1 MISQFNQPRGS
12 TSIEVNKQSIARNFG
27 VKEDEV
33 VYFTAG
39 IDLSGFKVIYDES
52 TQRAYSL
59 PSGIVSGTT
68 AISMNEQA
76 VLVHSAGTVDLGGL
90 AATRREFVNL
100 SDSFDVGLVVNT
112 RNELLF
118 HNGIGYTYLGTLPVT
133 ITTGINPVGNANWKP
148 QMTPGLPSTEGASLV
163 GDVLLGNVASAL
175 ASRKVVF
182 SSVANMLAKDFTNVP
197 EGYLVTTLSNEHGV
211 TVESDW
217 VVSSM
222 PNTASYTK
230 ELTGGKY
237 ANLVVK
243 PVMGFAEFGYGST
256 TPADNP
262 LAVDEA
268 CRVARANPVVHTLVF
283 PSGSFQCSDT
293 IRLDVDRR
301 GFTFDGAGRDNSIIL
316 SSAPDISLHHV
327 GIDPRNS
334 TRDRLHWHQT
344 VKGFTVNGQVDSLGA
359 VGARRSVSTAP
370 YGIYSYKSI
379 NHRISN
385 YDVLHLVGYFD
396 VFSGGASLGRTHTQY
411 GIRIR
416 NNSNK
421 VTGYIGGASSKDCTV
436 SIEGGRT
443 SLTVAANAGD
453 TTITVADASAFDTL
467 FELGFGSP
475 LRETK
480 RIASISGNVITLDK
494 GLTNS
499 YESGSVVEVPC
510 VANTVTNAT
519 IETGEIRIGD
529 SEDTVL
535 IGNYSEEVKWV
546 IRKYLRNLLI
556 TGNTA
561 AESSPAMSITDEIDS
576 RSSLT
581 IRDNSFTFPIGLSIK
596 DRTGTVSDR
605 IDLLK
610 MPKLCIER
618 STRVQNPIL
627 VNGVYGFS
635 SLNVTKTFSTE
646 ASEDRFTKFEF
657 TGLSVLATSGSSS
670 YEALK
675 FHQDSTT
682 KGFDGYTF
690 HLDITCRRVGNS
702 SVVTPGLLQRIGTS
716 SSVPVAQ
723 NSAPVSL
730 FSDFNSS
737 TGFDVTIGASSNRGT
752 ISVKPSATVTV
763 VATISGEVTHII

>member
-1 MISQFNQPRGS
+1 MSSGCGDVLSLADLQTAKKHQIFEAEVITGKSGGVAGGANIDYATNAVTGQTQKTLPAVLRDAGFSPISWDFS
-12 TSIEVNKQSIARNFG
+12 TGGTLTVSDRDK
-27 VKEDEV
+27 V
-33 VYFTAG
+33 VYDPVSKTW
-39 IDLSGFKVIYDES
+39 
-52 TQRAYSL
+52 YSY
-59 PSGIVSGTT
+59 
-68 AISMNEQA
+68 A
-76 VLVHSAGTVDLGGL
+76 
-90 AATRREFVNL
+90 
-100 SDSFDVGLVVNT
+100 
-112 RNELLF
+112 
-118 HNGIGYTYLGTLPVT
+118 GTLPVT
-133 ITTGINPVGNANWKP
+133 VPASFNPVGNADWKP
-148 QMTPGLPSTEGASLV
+148 QMDPGLSSTGGASLV

-175 ASRKVVF
+175 ASRYVVF
-182 SSVANMLAKDFTNVP
+182 NSVTDMLAEDFANVP

-217 VVSSM
+217 AISST

-256 TPADNP
+256 SPADNP

-268 CRVARANPVVHTLVF
+268 CRVARANSVIHTLVF

-301 GFTFDGAGRDNSIIL
+301 GFTFEGAGRDNSIIL

-327 GIDPRNS
+327 GIDPRDS

-344 VKGFTVNGQVDSLGA
+344 VKGFTVNGQVDSLA
-359 VGARRSVSTAP
+359 ASAARRTVSTAP
-370 YGIYSYKSI
+370 YGIYGYKSI

-385 YDVLHLVGYFD
+385 YDVLHLVGQFD
-396 VFSGGASLGRTHTQY
+396 AFSQGATSGSTHTQY
-411 GIRIR
+411 GMRVR

-421 VTGYIGGASSKDCTV
+421 VTGYIGSTSTGCTV

-443 SLTVAANAGD
+443 SLTVAAGIGD
-453 TTITVADASAFDTL
+453 TTVTVADATAFDTL

-475 LRETK
+475 VVETK
-480 RIASISGNVITLDK
+480 RIASISGNVITLVS
-494 GLTNS
+494 GLTNA
-499 YESGSVVEVPC
+499 YASGSVVEVPC
-510 VANTVTNAT
+510 IANTVTNAT
-519 IETGEIRIGD
+519 LETGEIRIGD
-529 SEDTVL
+529 SEDTVF
-535 IGNYSEEVKWV
+535 IGNYSEEAKWV
-546 IRKYLRNLLI
+546 IKKYIRNLLI

-581 IRDNSFTFPIGLSIK
+581 IQDNSFTFPIALSIK
-596 DRTGTVSDR
+596 DRSGTVSDR
-605 IDLLK
+605 IDLYK

-627 VNGVYGFS
+627 INGVYGFS

-646 ASEDRFTKFEF
+646 ASEDRFTKFKF
-657 TGLSVLATSGSSS
+657 AGLSVVATSGSSS

-675 FHQDSTT
+675 FHQNSTD

-690 HLDITCRRVGNS
+690 RLDITCRRVGNS
-702 SVVTPGLLQRIGTS
+702 SAVAPGLLQRIGTS
-716 SSVPVAQ
+716 SAVPATQ

-737 TGFDVTIGASSNRGT
+737 TGFDVTIGAASNRGT
-752 ISVKPSATVTV
+752 ISIRPSTTVTV
-763 VATISGEVTHII
+763 TATISGEVTHII

>member
-1 MISQFNQPRGS
+1 MSSGCGDVLSLADLQTAKKHQIFEAEVITGKSGGVAGGADIDYATNQVTGQTQKTLPAVLRDAGFSPVSWDFS
-12 TSIEVNKQSIARNFG
+12 TGGTLTVNDRDK
-27 VKEDEV
+27 V
-33 VYFTAG
+33 VYDPVSQTW
-39 IDLSGFKVIYDES
+39 
-52 TQRAYSL
+52 YSYA
-59 PSGIVSGTT
+59 SV
-68 AISMNEQA
+68 
-76 VLVHSAGTVDLGGL
+76 
-90 AATRREFVNL
+90 
-100 SDSFDVGLVVNT
+100 
-112 RNELLF
+112 
-118 HNGIGYTYLGTLPVT
+118 LPVT
-133 ITTGINPVGNANWKP
+133 VPAGFNPVGNADWKP
-148 QMTPGLPSTEGASLV
+148 QMDPGLSSTGGASLV

-182 SSVANMLAKDFTNVP
+182 NSVTDMLAEGFANVP

-217 VVSSM
+217 VISST

-256 TPADNP
+256 APADNP

-268 CRVARANPVVHTLVF
+268 CRVARANSVIHTLVF

-301 GFTFDGAGRDNSIIL
+301 GFTFEGAGRDNSIIL

-327 GIDPRNS
+327 GIDPRDS

-344 VKGFTVNGQVDSLGA
+344 VKGFTVNGQVDSLA
-359 VGARRSVSTAP
+359 ASAARRTVSTAP
-370 YGIYSYKSI
+370 YGTYAYKSI

-385 YDVLHLVGYFD
+385 YDVLHLVGQFD
-396 VFSGGASLGRTHTQY
+396 AFSQGATSGSTHTQY
-411 GIRIR
+411 GMRVR

-421 VTGYIGGASSKDCTV
+421 VTGYIGSTSTGCTV

-443 SLTVAANAGD
+443 SLTVAAGIGD
-453 TTITVADASAFDTL
+453 TTVTVADATAFDTL

-475 LRETK
+475 VVETK
-480 RIASISGNVITLDK
+480 RIASISGNVITLVS
-494 GLTNS
+494 GLTNA
-499 YESGSVVEVPC
+499 YASGSVVEVPC
-510 VANTVTNAT
+510 IANTVTNAT
-519 IETGEIRIGD
+519 LETGEIRIGD
-529 SEDTVL
+529 SEDTVF
-535 IGNYSEEVKWV
+535 IGNYSEEAKWV
-546 IRKYLRNLLI
+546 IKKYIRNLLI

-581 IRDNSFTFPIGLSIK
+581 IQDNSFTFPIALSIK
-596 DRTGTVSDR
+596 DRSGTVSDR
-605 IDLLK
+605 IDLYK

-627 VNGVYGFS
+627 INGVYGFS

-646 ASEDRFTKFEF
+646 ASDDGFTSFKF

-675 FHQDSTT
+675 FHQNSTN

-690 HLDITCRRVGNS
+690 RLDITCRRVGNS
-702 SVVTPGLLQRIGTS
+702 SAVTPGILQRIGTS
-716 SSVPVAQ
+716 SSAPVSQ

-737 TGFDVTIGASSNRGT
+737 TGFDVTIGAASNRGT
-752 ISVKPSATVTV
+752 ISIRPSTTVTV
-763 VATISGEVTHII
+763 TATISGEVTHII

>member
-1 MISQFNQPRGS
+1 MSSGCGDVLSLADLQTAKKHQIFEAEVITGKSGGVAGGADIDYATNQVTGQTQKTLPAVLRDAGFSPVSWDFS
-12 TSIEVNKQSIARNFG
+12 TGGTLTVNDRDK
-27 VKEDEV
+27 V
-33 VYFTAG
+33 VYDPVSQTWYSYAG
-39 IDLSGFKVIYDES
+39 V
-52 TQRAYSL
+52 
-59 PSGIVSGTT
+59 
-68 AISMNEQA
+68 
-76 VLVHSAGTVDLGGL
+76 
-90 AATRREFVNL
+90 
-100 SDSFDVGLVVNT
+100 
-112 RNELLF
+112 
-118 HNGIGYTYLGTLPVT
+118 LPVT
-133 ITTGINPVGNANWKP
+133 VPAGFNPVGNADWKP
-148 QMTPGLPSTEGASLV
+148 QMDPGLSSTGGASLV

-175 ASRKVVF
+175 ASRYVVF
-182 SSVANMLAKDFTNVP
+182 NSVTDMLAEDFTNVP

-217 VVSSM
+217 AVSST

-283 PSGSFQCSDT
+283 PSGSFRCSDT

-301 GFTFDGAGRDNSIIL
+301 GFTFEGAGRDNSIIL

-327 GIDPRNS
+327 GIDPRDS

-344 VKGFTVNGQVDSLGA
+344 VKGFTVNGQVDSLA
-359 VGARRSVSTAP
+359 ASAARRTVSTAP
-370 YGIYSYKSI
+370 YGIYGYKSI

-385 YDVLHLVGYFD
+385 YDVLHLVGQFD
-396 VFSGGASLGRTHTQY
+396 AFSQGATSGSTHTQY
-411 GIRIR
+411 GMRVR

-421 VTGYIGGASSKDCTV
+421 VTGYIGSTSTGCTV

-443 SLTVAANAGD
+443 SLTVAAGIGD
-453 TTITVADASAFDTL
+453 TTVTVADATAFDTL

-475 LRETK
+475 VVETK
-480 RIASISGNVITLDK
+480 RIASISGNVITLVS
-494 GLTNS
+494 GLTNA
-499 YESGSVVEVPC
+499 YASGSVVEVPC
-510 VANTVTNAT
+510 IANTVTNAT
-519 IETGEIRIGD
+519 LETGEIRIGD
-529 SEDTVL
+529 SEDTVF
-535 IGNYSEEVKWV
+535 IGNYSEEAKWV
-546 IRKYLRNLLI
+546 IKKYIRNLLI

-581 IRDNSFTFPIGLSIK
+581 IQDNSFTFPIALSIK
-596 DRTGTVSDR
+596 DRSGTVSDR
-605 IDLLK
+605 IDLYK

-627 VNGVYGFS
+627 INGVYGFS
-635 SLNVTKTFSTE
+635 SLNITKTFSTE
-646 ASEDRFTKFEF
+646 ASEDRFTKFKF
-657 TGLSVLATSGSSS
+657 TGFSVVATSGSSS

-690 HLDITCRRVGNS
+690 RLDITCRRVGNS
-702 SVVTPGLLQRIGTS
+702 SAVTPGLLQRIGTS
-716 SSVPVAQ
+716 SSAPVAQ

-752 ISVKPSATVTV
+752 ISIRPSTTVTV
-763 VATISGEVTHII
+763 TATISGEVTHII

>member
-1 MISQFNQPRGS
+1 MSSGCGDVLSLVDLQTAKKHQIFEAEVITGKSGGVATGADIDYATNQVTGQTQKTLPAVLRDAGFSPVSWDFS
-12 TSIEVNKQSIARNFG
+12 TGGTLTVNDRDK
-27 VKEDEV
+27 V
-33 VYFTAG
+33 VYDPVSLTW
-39 IDLSGFKVIYDES
+39 
-52 TQRAYSL
+52 YSY
-59 PSGIVSGTT
+59 
-68 AISMNEQA
+68 A
-76 VLVHSAGTVDLGGL
+76 
-90 AATRREFVNL
+90 
-100 SDSFDVGLVVNT
+100 
-112 RNELLF
+112 
-118 HNGIGYTYLGTLPVT
+118 GTLPVT
-133 ITTGINPVGNANWKP
+133 VPAGFNPVGNADWKP
-148 QMTPGLPSTEGASLV
+148 QMDPGLSSTGGASLV
-163 GDVLLGNVASAL
+163 GDVLLGDVASAL

-182 SSVANMLAKDFTNVP
+182 NSVTDMLAEDFANVP

-217 VVSSM
+217 VISST

-256 TPADNP
+256 APADNP

-268 CRVARANPVVHTLVF
+268 CRVARANSVIHTLVF

-301 GFTFDGAGRDNSIIL
+301 GFTFEGAGRDNSIIL

-327 GIDPRNS
+327 GIDPRDS

-344 VKGFTVNGQVDSLGA
+344 VKGFTVNGQVDSLA
-359 VGARRSVSTAP
+359 ASAARRTVSTAP
-370 YGIYSYKSI
+370 YGIYGYKSI

-385 YDVLHLVGYFD
+385 YDVLHLVGQFD
-396 VFSGGASLGRTHTQY
+396 AFSQGATSGSTHTQY
-411 GIRIR
+411 GMRVR

-421 VTGYIGGASSKDCTV
+421 VTGYIGCTSTGCTV

-443 SLTVAANAGD
+443 SLTVAASIGD
-453 TTITVADASAFDTL
+453 TTITVADATAFDTL

-475 LRETK
+475 VVETK
-480 RIASISGNVITLDK
+480 RIASISGNVITLAS
-494 GLTNS
+494 GLTNA
-499 YESGSVVEVPC
+499 YASGSVVEVPC

-519 IETGEIRIGD
+519 LETGEIRIGD
-529 SEDTVL
+529 SEDTVF
-535 IGNYSEEVKWV
+535 IGNYSEEAKWV
-546 IRKYLRNLLI
+546 IKKYIRNLLI

-581 IRDNSFTFPIGLSIK
+581 IQDNSFTFPIALSIK
-596 DRTGTVSDR
+596 DRSGTVSDR
-605 IDLLK
+605 IDLYK

-627 VNGVYGFS
+627 INGVYGFS

-646 ASEDRFTKFEF
+646 ASEDRFTSFKF
-657 TGLSVLATSGSSS
+657 TGFSVVATSGSSS

-690 HLDITCRRVGNS
+690 RLDITCRRVGNS
-702 SVVTPGLLQRIGTS
+702 SAVTPGLLQRIGTAS
-716 SSVPVAQ
+716 SAPVAQ

-752 ISVKPSATVTV
+752 ISIKASTTVTV
-763 VATISGEVTHII
+763 TATISGEVTHII

>member
-1 MISQFNQPRGS
+1 MSSGCGDVLSLADLQTAKKHQIFEAEVITGKSGGVATGADIDYATNQATGQTQKTLPAVLRDAGFSPVSWDFS
-12 TSIEVNKQSIARNFG
+12 TGGTLTVNDRDK
-27 VKEDEV
+27 V
-33 VYFTAG
+33 VYDPVSLTW
-39 IDLSGFKVIYDES
+39 
-52 TQRAYSL
+52 YSY
-59 PSGIVSGTT
+59 
-68 AISMNEQA
+68 A
-76 VLVHSAGTVDLGGL
+76 
-90 AATRREFVNL
+90 
-100 SDSFDVGLVVNT
+100 
-112 RNELLF
+112 
-118 HNGIGYTYLGTLPVT
+118 GTLPVT
-133 ITTGINPVGNANWKP
+133 VPAGFNPVGNADWKP
-148 QMTPGLPSTEGASLV
+148 QMDPGLSSTGGASLV

-182 SSVANMLAKDFTNVP
+182 NSVTDMLAEDFANVP

-217 VVSSM
+217 AISST

-256 TPADNP
+256 NPADNP

-283 PSGSFQCSDT
+283 PSGSFRCSDT

-301 GFTFDGAGRDNSIIL
+301 GFTFEGAGRDNSIIL

-327 GIDPRNS
+327 GIDPRDS

-344 VKGFTVNGQVDSLGA
+344 VKGFTVNGQVDSLA
-359 VGARRSVSTAP
+359 ASAARRTVSTAP
-370 YGIYSYKSI
+370 YGIYGYKSI

-385 YDVLHLVGYFD
+385 YDVLHLVGQFD
-396 VFSGGASLGRTHTQY
+396 AFSQGATSGSTHTQY
-411 GIRIR
+411 GMRVR

-421 VTGYIGGASSKDCTV
+421 VTGYIGSTSTGCTV

-443 SLTVAANAGD
+443 SLTVAAGIGD
-453 TTITVADASAFDTL
+453 TTVTVADATAFDTL

-475 LRETK
+475 VVETK
-480 RIASISGNVITLDK
+480 RIASISGNVITLVS
-494 GLTNS
+494 GLTNA
-499 YESGSVVEVPC
+499 YASGSVVEVPC
-510 VANTVTNAT
+510 IANTVTNAT
-519 IETGEIRIGD
+519 LETGEIRIGD
-529 SEDTVL
+529 SEDTVF
-535 IGNYSEEVKWV
+535 IGNYSEEAKWV
-546 IRKYLRNLLI
+546 IKKYIRNLLI

-561 AESSPAMSITDEIDS
+561 AESSPVMSITDEINS

-581 IRDNSFTFPIGLSIK
+581 IQDNSFTFPIALSIK
-596 DRTGTVSDR
+596 DRSGTVSDR
-605 IDLLK
+605 IDLYK

-627 VNGVYGFS
+627 INGVYGFS

-646 ASEDRFTKFEF
+646 ASEDRFTSFKF
-657 TGLSVLATSGSSS
+657 TGFSVVATSGSSS

-690 HLDITCRRVGNS
+690 RLDITCRRVGNS
-702 SVVTPGLLQRIGTS
+702 SAVTPGLLQRIGTS
-716 SSVPVAQ
+716 SSAPAAQ

-752 ISVKPSATVTV
+752 ISIKPSTTVTV
-763 VATISGEVTHII
+763 TATISGEVTHII

>member
-1 MISQFNQPRGS
+1 MNELFSQGGKGS
-12 TSIEVNKQSIARNFG
+12 TGILTNKQAIARKFG
-27 VKEDEV
+27 VKQNEV
-33 VYFTAG
+33 VYFAVG
-39 IDLSGFKVIYDES
+39 VDLGGYKVIYDKS

-59 PSGIVSGTT
+59 PVLPAGTT
-68 AISMNEQA
+68 AVSLNEHA
-76 VLVHSAGTVDLGGL
+76 VLVHSAGTVDLGEL
-90 AATRREFVNL
+90 AVTRREFVCL
-100 SDSFDVGLVVNT
+100 SDSFATGLVVNT

-118 HNGIGYTYLGTLPVT
+118 HNGIGYTYLGSLPVT
-133 ITTGINPVGNANWKP
+133 ISSGINPVGNSDWKP

-182 SSVANMLAKDFTNVP
+182 NSVANMLAKDFTNVP

-217 VVSSM
+217 VVSSTA
-222 PNTASYTK
+222 NTSTYNK
-230 ELTGGKY
+230 ELMGGKY

-256 TPADNP
+256 NPADNP

-268 CRVARANPVVHTLVF
+268 CRVARANPVVHTLTF

-301 GFTFDGAGRDNSIIL
+301 GFTFDGAGRDNSIIF
-316 SSAPDISLHHV
+316 STAPDISLHHV

-344 VKGFTVNGQVDSLGA
+344 VKGFTVNGQVDSLGVA
-359 VGARRSVSTAP
+359 GARRSVSTAP
-370 YGIYSYKSI
+370 YGTYAYKSI

-385 YDVLHLVGYFD
+385 YDILHLVGYLD
-396 VFSGGASLGRTHTQY
+396 AFSGGASLGSTYTKY

-421 VTGYIGGASSKDCTV
+421 VTGYIGGASSGCTV

-535 IGNYSEEVKWV
+535 IGNYSEEAKWV

-561 AESSPAMSITDEIDS
+561 AESSPAMSITDEIDP

-581 IRDNSFTFPIGLSIK
+581 ILDNSFTFPIGLSIK

-605 IDLLK
+605 IDLYN

-618 STRVQNPIL
+618 STRVQNPIFI
-627 VNGVYGFS
+627 NGVYGFS

-646 ASEDRFTKFEF
+646 ASEDRFTKFKF
-657 TGLSVLATSGSSS
+657 TGLSVVATSGSSS

-675 FHQDSTT
+675 FHQDGTT

-690 HLDITCRRVGNS
+690 HLDIMCRRVGNS
-702 SVVTPGLLQRIGTS
+702 SVVTPGILQRIGTS
-716 SSVPVAQ
+716 SSAPGSQ